1 MAPHHHLLPQPPPL
15 RPASNSSSIAAP
27 DADQDSGHVLP
38 NLPNLPNL
46 PGMPGA
52 DVLAEQ
58 FKKFY
63 SSSYYASLQQAAA
76 VVAATANVAN
86 GGGAGAA
93 AAAAA
98 AAAIDPMST
107 FADAE
112 DDGELDQCK
121 IGLWIDPHSCGGA
134 FLKKSYVVLCRF
146 LKIRNHESQF
156 YLA

>member
-1 MAPHHHLLPQPPPL
+1 MAPHHMLPQPPPL

-27 DADQDSGHVLP
+27 DADQDSSHVLP

-86 GGGAGAA
+86 GGAG
-93 AAAAA
+93 AAA

-112 DDGELDQCK
+112 DDGEKLRMIRARLVYGSIFILVQSSFSK
-121 IGLWIDPHSCGGA
+121 E
-134 FLKKSYVVLCRF
+134 VVMPKRF
-146 LKIRNHESQF
+146 PLRARGYFN
-156 YLA
+156 LTT